1 MPDAPGQTPHYERL
15 WPTLFMSMRLPGAEA
30 ANPVI
35 AQHLLAADEAS
46 ADLTGDYLKGDLLEA
61 KHPAFAW
68 LKQCIERAVVDYA
81 RTAGITYDLT
91 WALQA
96 WPNVNLKGD
105 YHNLHNHPHS
115 WLSGT
120 YYVAMPDQTGA
131 THRTD
136 LNPGAISFYDP
147 RPQANMNAIL
157 GDGQFDP
164 EHRKLP
170 RAGDLFLW
178 PSFLHHLVHPNMVD
192 DPRISISFNV
202 VLRWNDAYVGL

>member
-1 MPDAPGQTPHYERL
+1 MTSTTPKFEQL
-15 WPTLFMSMRLPGAEA
+15 WPTLFMSMQLPGAEA
-30 ANPVI
+30 ANPVLS
-35 AQHLLAADEAS
+35 QLLLDKDKSS
-46 ADLTGDYLKGDLLEA
+46 ADLTGDYIKGDLFEA
-61 KHPAFAW
+61 KHPAFGW
-68 LKQCIERAVVDYA
+68 LKQCVERAVVDYA
-81 RTAGITYDLT
+81 RAAGITYDLT
-91 WALQA
+91 WTLQA
-96 WPNVNLKGD
+96 WPNVNMKGD

-120 YYVAMPDQTGA
+120 YYVAMPEQAIA

-147 RPQANMNAIL
+147 RPQANMNAIR

-192 DPRISISFNV
+192 KPRISISFNV
-202 VLRWNDAYVGL
+202 VLRWKNAYVGL